1 MDFGL
6 FSNGERT
13 NKLAADTYDEDLY
26 EVMLADRLGFKEA
39 WISEHVGRSTGGR
52 ADTLSVADMFIIK
65 AAALTK
71 QIKMGPG
78 VRPIAIY
85 HPVQVAID
93 SAMVALMFLRVNV
106 SEAAVKTAILS
117 TSQERAR
124 SRPISLG
131 TSAE

>member
-1 MDFGL
+1 MHGPDSDGTTRDCAYGGPGLHWRAIRLRLETEGERKAMDFGL

-52 ADTLSVADMFIIK
+52 ADTLPVADMFIIK

-85 HPVQVAID
+85 H
-93 SAMVALMFLRVNV
+93 
-106 SEAAVKTAILS
+106 
-117 TSQERAR
+117 
-124 SRPISLG
+124 
-131 TSAE
+131 